1 MLNEPVTI
9 MLDKERSL
17 RLTLKGMLE
26 YQRLTG
32 KNLLLGFKIDPNSM
46 EQCSALAY
54 ACLLHEDKELTYDDV
69 TILID
74 IDNFADVL
82 VAVTKCLSMSVDML
96 KEKKKNIPLAE
107 KPPSG

>member
-26 YQRLTG
+26 FEKITG
-32 KNLLLGFKIDPNSM
+32 KNLLKGFNLKDLSM
-46 EQCSALAY
+46 SDSAALMF
-54 ACLLHEDKELTYDDV
+54 ACLVHEDKELTYDDV
-69 TILID
+69 LCMVDVGNISKVSDAVSKCINQSLAEAT
-74 IDNFADVL
+74 DNRPL
-82 VAVTKCLSMSVDML
+82 V
-96 KEKKKNIPLAE
+96 E